1 MIAKYDY
8 NAAGPQELS
17 LKKNEKLRLID
28 DSMHWWKVLN
38 SKNQTGFVPSECAE
52 RGSRFEN
59 RFDSLTD
66 FSLLPT
72 TQAIS

>member
-38 SKNQTGFVPSECAE
+38 SKNQTGFVPSKLELL
-52 RGSRFEN
+52 R
-59 RFDSLTD
+59 DS
-66 FSLLPT
+66 
-72 TQAIS
+72 IRKN